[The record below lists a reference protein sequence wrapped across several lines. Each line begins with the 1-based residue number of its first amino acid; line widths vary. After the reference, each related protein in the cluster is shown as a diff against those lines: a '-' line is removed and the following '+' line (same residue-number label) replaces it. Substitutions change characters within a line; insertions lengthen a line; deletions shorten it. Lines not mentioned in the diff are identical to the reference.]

1 MIACRLFYELKR
13 MKYATGLKGA
23 GFVLIVVILIVG
35 HGIVLYRISSHITW
49 TIVVALVLLVLLKH
63 VGFLGPV
70 FALFKRRFR
79 NSR

>member
-1 MIACRLFYELKR
+1 MIACGLHYGTET
-13 MKYATGLKGA
+13 MKHTTGLKGA
-23 GFVLIVVILIVG
+23 GLVLAVVILIAV

-49 TIVVALVLLVLLKH
+49 TILAALVLLVLLKH
-63 VGFLGPV
+63 VGFFGPV

>member
-1 MIACRLFYELKR
+1 MIACGLPYELDR
-13 MKYATGLKGA
+13 MRHTTGLKSA
-23 GFVLIVVILIVG
+23 GLILAVVILIAG

-49 TIVVALVLLVLLKH
+49 TIAVALILLVLLKH